1 MHSLDD
7 PSAPPAPTRTAVI
20 VPVAAADAT
29 VGPHRTALDRAAGWG
44 IPAHVTV
51 LYPFVPPG
59 ALTADQLDRLAAA
72 VASER
77 AFDATFAG
85 TGWFG
90 SDVLWLAPDPAEPF
104 RRLTLA
110 VWREFPEHPPYEGAF
125 ADIHPHLTVA
135 DRALGGPGD
144 LERAEAAVR
153 HGLPITQ
160 RVDHAVLVAGTDAP
174 RSWRTV
180 RRLPLGDA

>member
-77 AFDATFAG
+77 AFDATFPG

-110 VWREFPEHPPYEGAF
+110 VWREFPEHPP
-125 ADIHPHLTVA
+125 
-135 DRALGGPGD
+135 
-144 LERAEAAVR
+144 
-153 HGLPITQ
+153 
-160 RVDHAVLVAGTDAP
+160 
-174 RSWRTV
+174 
-180 RRLPLGDA
+180 